1 MPRILLQQGTNLVNK
16 FALLLHKC
24 RFAQDSRDKPENDG
38 SWRCWLSICCSLFN
52 HPSPADKSATSPARG
67 EVLNNIILKGLDVVR
82 QYAVLFERRV
92 QSSTRVRK
100 TQVVTRQTNP
110 IGRSMTEM
118 LGVLAIIAVLSVGGI
133 AGYSKAMEKFKLNK
147 VIEEYTYF
155 ITGLLEHLSDYE
167 KLNPSSSQLF
177 LTEFVLTANL
187 TPTTWS
193 NSGIIL
199 IDSQNHWV
207 WPFVRSGHLVFEIG
221 IIDQQSGIILP
232 DKTNL
237 EYCRALYRNV
247 MKPLHSSLYY
257 VSFYRHNVATDYTYY
272 GDNYCRKEDKCLR
285 EITLD
290 KIDEICKSCTDKS
303 PWCHIVMT
311 F

>member
-1 MPRILLQQGTNLVNK
+1 MI
-16 FALLLHKC
+16 
-24 RFAQDSRDKPENDG
+24 
-38 SWRCWLSICCSLFN
+38 
-52 HPSPADKSATSPARG
+52 
-67 EVLNNIILKGLDVVR
+67 
-82 QYAVLFERRV
+82 
-92 QSSTRVRK
+92 
-100 TQVVTRQTNP
+100 
-110 IGRSMTEM
+110 EM

-193 NSGIIL
+193 NSGITL

>member
-1 MPRILLQQGTNLVNK
+1 MGTCIFLRLFAVILGPVPRILLQQGTNLVNK

-38 SWRCWLSICCSLFN
+38 SWRCWLSICCKLFN
-52 HPSPADKSATSPARG
+52 YPSPADKSATSPARG
-67 EVLNNIILKGLDVVR
+67 EVTGLLRCARNDICC
-82 QYAVLFERRV
+82 L
-92 QSSTRVRK
+92 
-100 TQVVTRQTNP
+100 
-110 IGRSMTEM
+110 GRSMIEM

>member
-1 MPRILLQQGTNLVNK
+1 MI
-16 FALLLHKC
+16 
-24 RFAQDSRDKPENDG
+24 
-38 SWRCWLSICCSLFN
+38 
-52 HPSPADKSATSPARG
+52 
-67 EVLNNIILKGLDVVR
+67 
-82 QYAVLFERRV
+82 
-92 QSSTRVRK
+92 
-100 TQVVTRQTNP
+100 
-110 IGRSMTEM
+110 EM

-167 KLNPSSSQLF
+167 KLNPSSSQLY

-193 NSGIIL
+193 NYGTIL